1 MRTRLLPLLP
11 LLLVGCESDAAP
23 PPAPAAPPPAIGT
36 AFDPAACGTVTGR
49 VTWTGPVPAVG
60 DFPNHRPKP
69 DGTYVYQMAKNPH
82 APRVNEASKGVAGAV
97 VWLRGIDPA
106 RARPWDHPPAAV
118 EIGNQSI
125 TVVQGERRRRVGFV
139 RQGDAVTASS
149 VEPVYHVLRGRG
161 DAFFSLALPEPG
173 KPVTRTLAAPGR
185 VELSSGAGLY
195 WMRANLFVADHPYF
209 AVTNAEG
216 RFTLERVPAGPVT
229 VVAWHPNWEAARFE
243 RDPDS
248 TMITRM
254 TYKPPLERTAA
265 VDLTRGAAVEV
276 GLVLP

>member
-1 MRTRLLPLLP
+1 
-11 LLLVGCESDAAP
+11 
-23 PPAPAAPPPAIGT
+23 
-36 AFDPAACGTVTGR
+36 VTGR
-49 VTWTGPVPAVG
+49 VTRTGPVPAVG
-60 DFPNHRPKP
+60 DFPNHRPKS
-69 DGTYVYQMAKNPH
+69 DGTYVYQMAKNPL
-82 APRVNEASKGVAGAV
+82 APRVDGKSKGLAGAV
-97 VWLRGIDPA
+97 GWLRGIDPA
-106 RARPWDHPPAAV
+106 KARAWVHPAAAV

-139 RQGDAVTASS
+139 RRGDAVTVSS
-149 VEPVYHVLRGRG
+149 TEPVYHVLRGRG

-173 KPVTRTLAAPGR
+173 KPVTRTLDAPGR

-216 RFTLERVPAGPVT
+216 RFALDRVPAGPVA

-248 TMITRM
+248 TVITRM
-254 TYKPPLERTAA
+254 TYRPPLERTAA
-265 VDLTRGAAVEV
+265 IELTRGATAEV
-276 GLVLP
+276 ALTLP